1 MKKQI
6 LFVID
11 SLNCG
16 GAERSLVSLLP
27 LLDYDKMEVDLLI
40 ASCGGIFERN
50 LPQSVCIIELPM
62 TNGLQRILR
71 PLYRLWLAT
80 RVRFDRLFG
89 LQCHG
94 AERYWAVMNDVI
106 APLKKHYDVAVAYH
120 QGIPTYYVATK
131 VYADKKC
138 VWINTDLQKAGYAE
152 SFNRPFYNKFD
163 NIVTVSEALCKMLE
177 NTQYVDKNKLHIVY
191 DILNP
196 KVIKQ
201 MAVIGGFKDKLQINA
216 LRIVTVGRMT
226 VPKNYVLAV
235 KTAKQLRDA
244 GLKFRWYFVGAGPER
259 VTIENLVTDYGLE
272 EYVLLLGIQSNPYP
286 YMAGCDIYVQT
297 SSFEG
302 FCLTLHEARILNK
315 PVICTNFSVVYNQ
328 IRDGENGL
336 IAEMTSESVAEKIML
351 LAKNNALREKLIDA
365 TRLEEDRTMVTEAAK
380 VNKML
385 LAQ

>member
-40 ASCGGIFERN
+40 VSRGGIFERN
-50 LPQSVCIIELPM
+50 QLQSVCIIELPR

-80 RVRFDRLFG
+80 KVRLGRLFG
-89 LQCHG
+89 SQCHG
-94 AERYWAVMNDVI
+94 AERYWAVMNNVV
-106 APLKKHYDVAVAYH
+106 APLKKHYDTAVAYH
-120 QGIPTYYVATK
+120 QGFPTYYVATK
-131 VYADKKC
+131 IDADKKYAW
-138 VWINTDLQKAGYAE
+138 VNIDLKKAGYAE
-152 SFNRPFYNKFD
+152 SFNKPFYNKFD
-163 NIVTVSEALCKMLE
+163 NIVAVSEALCKILE

-201 MAVIGGFKDKLQINA
+201 MAVMGGFEDKLPINV

-226 VPKNYVLAV
+226 AQKNYVLAV
-235 KTAKQLRDA
+235 ETAKLLRDA
-244 GLKFRWYFVGAGPER
+244 GLKFRWYFVGDGPER

-272 EYVLLLGIQSNPYP
+272 EYVLLFGIQSNPYP

-302 FCLTLHEARILNK
+302 FCLTLREARILNK
-315 PVICTNFSVVYNQ
+315 PVVSTNFSVVYDQ

-336 IAEMTSESVAEKIML
+336 IAEMTAESVAEKIML